1 MAEDIKYQ
9 INGLPAD
16 NIVNIIGS
24 DAGRRSGKGGDTPA
38 ENGCEAD
45 QQRHK
50 P

>member
-24 DAGRRSGKGGDTPA
+24 DARKKKRQRRLACG
-38 ENGCEAD
+38 
-45 QQRHK
+45 
-50 P
+50 

>member
-24 DAGRRSGKGGDTPA
+24 DAGRRSGKGAWHEGVQSLYPA
-38 ENGCEAD
+38 E
-45 QQRHK
+45 R
-50 P
+50 

>member
-24 DAGRRSGKGGDTPA
+24 DAGRRSGKGAWYVD
-38 ENGCEAD
+38 EEI
-45 QQRHK
+45 R
-50 P
+50 

>member
-24 DAGRRSGKGGDTPA
+24 DAGRRSGKGLGMWMKKDDKI
-38 ENGCEAD
+38 ES
-45 QQRHK
+45 
-50 P
+50 

>member
-24 DAGRRSGKGGDTPA
+24 DAGRRSGKGAWHVD
-38 ENGCEAD
+38 EEI
-45 QQRHK
+45 R
-50 P
+50 

>member
-24 DAGRRSGKGGDTPA
+24 SGKGAWHVD
-38 ENGCEAD
+38 EE
-45 QQRHK
+45 RR
-50 P
+50 

>member
-24 DAGRRSGKGGDTPA
+24 DAGRSGKGAWYVD
-38 ENGCEAD
+38 EE
-45 QQRHK
+45 RR
-50 P
+50 